1 MTENLLP
8 AFNGQLDLRTAYNWN
23 RSEVSFLDMRLI
35 CIKTAANLIRSMKF
49 LNDVVD
55 NHANYGISM
64 ERGAQLNNIRQH
76 LLQLR

>member
-23 RSEVSFLDMRLI
+23 QSEVSFPDML
-35 CIKTAANLIRSMKF
+35 NLYQNGYQFDQVYQF
-49 LNDVVD
+49 LEDVVD

-64 ERGAQLNNIRQH
+64 ERGAELSDIRQH
-76 LLQLR
+76 LLRLR